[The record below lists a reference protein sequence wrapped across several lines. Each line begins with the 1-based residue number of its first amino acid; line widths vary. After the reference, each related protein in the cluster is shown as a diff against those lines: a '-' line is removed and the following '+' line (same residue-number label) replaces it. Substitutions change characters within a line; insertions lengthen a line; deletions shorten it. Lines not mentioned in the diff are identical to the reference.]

1 MKTER
6 TIKTLAEM
14 NGRVHVYLPNQAIG
28 IRFIQQAEKEGFTFG
43 DGVKPS
49 APDRGYSMIMGVNHD
64 MTLNYVGIVGRMAF
78 YSGCRKF
85 CGEKYLRVD
94 FAKYINGEKHYFM
107 KK

>member
-6 TIKTLAEM
+6 TVKALAEM
-14 NGRVHVYLPNQAIG
+14 KGKVHVYLPYRAIG
-28 IRFIQQAEKEGFTFG
+28 TRFIQMAEKEGFTFG

-49 APDRGYSMIMGVNHD
+49 DPERGYSMIMGVNHD

-78 YSGCRKF
+78 YSGCRKV
-85 CGEKYLRVD
+85 G
-94 FAKYINGEKHYFM
+94 G